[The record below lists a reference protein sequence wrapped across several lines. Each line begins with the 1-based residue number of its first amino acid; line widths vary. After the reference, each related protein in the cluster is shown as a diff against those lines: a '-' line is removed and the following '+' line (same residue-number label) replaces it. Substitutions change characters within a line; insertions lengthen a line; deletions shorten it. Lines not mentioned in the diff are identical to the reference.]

1 MKHRDS
7 PMMREEQFK
16 PILLNIAHP
25 LHNADLGGLG
35 QPEQACVIL
44 PVQVMT
50 ESTQELSVI
59 ADTLFVEEVVGEE

>member
-1 MKHRDS
+1 MEYWDS

-50 ESTQELSVI
+50 
-59 ADTLFVEEVVGEE
+59 